1 MSKVKL
7 NICGREY
14 NIQTAEE
21 TNYVYRLSKKLES
34 KIMDL
39 VNQLKVSQYEAAVMT
54 ALSTMDDLN
63 KTQEQVEELLSQMKD
78 SADEIGRIRLERDT
92 ALKEID
98 ALQSKINRLEAVLK
112 QKRLNNQNQNGNS

>member
-63 KTQEQVEELLSQMKD
+63 KTQEQVEELLSQMKN